1 MLHSWFYSPGL
12 ALEGSQ
18 GMLVVDVSCLR
29 SVSALLPRVD
39 LVNREPQG
47 NPKLLSWSLLQEMEA
62 ERSPVPCS
70 RPPRWEVVGLGRL
83 LPASPRSR
91 GCVASV

>member
-1 MLHSWFYSPGL
+1 MF
-12 ALEGSQ
+12 
-18 GMLVVDVSCLR
+18 VIDVSCLG
-29 SVSALLPRVD
+29 SVSAPLPRVD
-39 LVNREPQG
+39 LVNRERQG

-91 GCVASV
+91 GRVTRV